1 MLRRDFGETG
11 WHPFPRRESY
21 ALSRAGDSAGGSA
34 KAGPYQVYDLI
45 AVSGGNL
52 LPMAHLGR
60 RLDSECYVRAN
71 GLSFCVS
78 LGRGGILPPDDRPIC
93 WIVLY

>member
-60 RLDSECYVRAN
+60 RLEIRSATLEPTGFPFVFHWAGEGYYPPTIDRYV
-71 GLSFCVS
+71 G
-78 LGRGGILPPDDRPIC
+78 
-93 WIVLY
+93 